1 MKGEASENAEAQCV
15 RVKTQWTPIA
25 LASVSNSPLIS
36 SRLALYVC
44 LLGVAW
50 GMNLS
55 SNSDSQTMNPMGTSQ
70 PTERLPLELLE
81 KMLTYMS
88 VPDILRM
95 KQVGRSSD
103 CA

>member
-1 MKGEASENAEAQCV
+1 MDLGEASENAEARCV
-15 RVKTQWTPIA
+15 NGLRSRW
-25 LASVSNSPLIS
+25 LLSNSPLIS

-55 SNSDSQTMNPMGTSQ
+55 SNSDSQTMNPIGTSQ

-81 KMLTYMS
+81 KVLTYMS